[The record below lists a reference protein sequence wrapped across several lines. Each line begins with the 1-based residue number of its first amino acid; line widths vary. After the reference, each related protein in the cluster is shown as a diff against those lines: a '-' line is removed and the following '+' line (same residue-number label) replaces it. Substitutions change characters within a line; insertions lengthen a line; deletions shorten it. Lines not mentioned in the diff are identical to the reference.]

1 MANPTLNSFLNPNYY
16 NQSSNANPL
25 LYYGFLAGS
34 TYARPTFNG
43 VSGAASN
50 DPGGLF
56 GWLIYSRTDFRTE
69 NFLDT
74 IGATT
79 DSYIVYTDP
88 NDLVFDLNQ
97 LSGVT
102 ACLLTT
108 SNTQGG
114 TFGFFSSDRS
124 QITGKTNGNDFLS
137 ALYSLAYGGGIVIT
151 GSTTGFI
158 NYETANEN
166 YLDLL
171 MCKGTT
177 AEARYL
183 ENAVSTIGIFPSVN
197 DGAGQTA
204 LNFDAL
210 FTSAALVSGSTV
222 ADRIVSVSGKNYK
235 FKIPTS
241 SLDINTTFT
250 QTANLV
256 PDVVGAFTNAKLKN
270 SIYYTVAG
278 LDTSPVL
285 NGVVQ
290 TPILWTDTGTKNIF
304 KKNRVNFYTQLNKTY
319 FMGLDLVGA
328 TAGTDSSYT
337 SNERIGP
344 SKLRVDIETNVRT
357 IVLKYVFLPNNAT
370 TRASITSEVS
380 FYLQSLGAFLDP
392 AFTQITCNGQN
403 NQDNSS
409 TLVID
414 ITVKPLIASEE
425 FRISVVTESS
435 T

>member
-1 MANPTLNSFLNPNYY
+1 MANPTLNSFLNPPYY
-16 NQSSNANPL
+16 IRSSIANPT

-34 TYARPTFNG
+34 TYAPPTFNG
-43 VSGAASN
+43 VSGAASTN
-50 DPGGLF
+50 PGGLF
-56 GWLIYSRTDFRTE
+56 GWLIYSRTEISSPTK
-69 NFLDT
+69 
-74 IGATT
+74 GSTT
-79 DSYIVYTDP
+79 DSYLVYTDP
-88 NDLVFDLNQ
+88 NDLAFDLNL

-114 TFGFFSSDRS
+114 TFGFFSSNGRD
-124 QITGKTNGNDFLS
+124 ITGKTNGNDFLS

-151 GSTTGFI
+151 GSTAGFI
-158 NYETANEN
+158 NYENDKT

-210 FTSAALVSGSTV
+210 FTSAALVSGGTV

-235 FKIPTS
+235 FKIPTP
-241 SLDINTTFT
+241 SLGTNTTFT
-250 QTANLV
+250 HTANLV
-256 PDVVGAFTNAKLKN
+256 PDVIGAFTNAKSRN

-278 LDTSPVL
+278 LDTSTIL
-285 NGVVQ
+285 NGIVQ
-290 TPILWTDTGTKNIF
+290 TPISWTDTGTKNIF
-304 KKNRVNFYTQLNKTY
+304 KKNRVNFYTQSEQIY

-328 TAGTDSSYT
+328 TAGTNSSYT

-357 IVLKYVFLPNNAT
+357 IALKYVFLQNNAT
-370 TRASITSEVS
+370 TRASITSDVS
-380 FYLQSLGAFLDP
+380 FYLQTLGAFLDP
-392 AFTQITCNGQN
+392 AITQITCNGQN

-435 T
+435 S

>member
-1 MANPTLNSFLNPNYY
+1 MANPTLNSFLNPSYY
-16 NQSSNANPL
+16 VNNSFQTTP

-34 TYARPTFNG
+34 TYTPPTFNG

-50 DPGGLF
+50 NPGGLF
-56 GWLIYSRTDFRTE
+56 GWLIYSRTE
-69 NFLDT
+69 SLPAK
-74 IGATT
+74 GATT
-79 DSYIVYTDP
+79 DSYIVYTNP

-137 ALYSLAYGGGIVIT
+137 ALYSLAYGGGIVIA

-158 NYETANEN
+158 NFENATGN
-166 YLDLL
+166 YLELL

-183 ENAVSTIGIFPSVN
+183 ENAVSTIGIFPSVD

-210 FTSAALVSGSTV
+210 FTSSALVSGGTV

-235 FKIPTS
+235 FEIPTP

-250 QTANLV
+250 HTTNLV
-256 PDVVGAFTNAKLKN
+256 SDVVGAFTNAKLRN
-270 SIYYTVAG
+270 TIYYTVAG
-278 LDTSPVL
+278 QDNSLVL

-304 KKNRVNFYTQLNKTY
+304 KKNRVNFYIQLNKNY

-328 TAGTDSSYT
+328 TAGANSSYT
-337 SNERIGP
+337 SNDRIGP
-344 SKLRVDIETNVRT
+344 SKLRVDIETTVRDL
-357 IVLKYVFLPNNAT
+357 ILRYVFLPNNAT

-380 FYLQSLGAFLDP
+380 FYLQTLSAFLDP
-392 AFTQITCNGQN
+392 AFTQITCDSSN
-403 NQDNSS
+403 NSDNSA
-409 TLVID
+409 TLTID

-425 FRISVVTESS
+425 FRISVTTESS